1 MDKIVNDAHTSK
13 LQTLQNY
20 YAAEDVL
27 VFDIETTGFTAEHT
41 ALYLIGCAYYEDHR
55 WKICQ
60 WFNQDGL
67 SEEKILREFLLFC
80 KDFKYFVTYNGDG
93 FDIPYLTKKTTAYGM
108 ENPFSKKESIDI
120 YKQIRFLKEHL
131 HLENMKQKSVER
143 FLGIHRLDK
152 YSGGDLIKVYQD
164 YVKLPVKTNKRLLLQ
179 HNYEDIEG
187 LLDCASMLAYCRMK
201 AGCLLV
207 RRMSVRQ
214 NRLLFSLELEY
225 PLPKRLTIG
234 LQDIIIT
241 GFQNEATINVPIY
254 TEELKFFFDNYK
266 EYYYLPAEDMAVHK
280 SVANYVDKN
289 YREPA
294 KRETCYLRKQ
304 GYFISQLDD
313 GIMSGYKRDYTEKES
328 FIELTDSFLQDLDL
342 LHAYARHIIRLA
354 LS

>member
-1 MDKIVNDAHTSK
+1 MEKIINNAHKSK
-13 LQTLQNY
+13 FQKLENY
-20 YAAEDVL
+20 YPSEDLL

-41 ALYLIGCAYYEDHR
+41 VLYMIGCAYYENHQ

-60 WFNQDGL
+60 WFNQDGQ
-67 SEEKILREFLLFC
+67 SEKNILEQFFSFMC
-80 KDFKYFVTYNGDG
+80 NYKYLITYNGDG
-93 FDIPYLTKKTTAYGM
+93 FDIPYLSKKAAYYKLG
-108 ENPFSKKESIDI
+108 NPFAGKESIDI

-131 HLENMKQKSVER
+131 HMENMKQKSVER

-164 YVKLPVKTNKRLLLQ
+164 YVKLPVKTNKQLLLQ
-179 HNYEDIEG
+179 HNYEDLEG
-187 LLDCASMLAYCRMK
+187 LLDASSMLAYCRLK

-207 RRMSVRQ
+207 RKMSVRQ

-225 PLPKRLTIG
+225 PLPRRITLGIN
-234 LQDIIIT
+234 DIMIT
-241 GFQNEATINVPIY
+241 GFQKEATINAPIY

-280 SVANYVDKN
+280 SVASYVDKD

-294 KRETCYLRKQ
+294 KKENCYLRKR
-304 GYFISQLDD
+304 GYFISQIDE
-313 GIMSGYKRDYTEKES
+313 GILSGYKRTYAENES

>member
-93 FDIPYLTKKTTAYGM
+93 FDIPYLTKKTIMYGM

-164 YVKLPVKTNKRLLLQ
+164 YVKLPVKTNKQLLLQ

-187 LLDCASMLAYCRMK
+187 LLDCASMLAYCQDEGWMS
-201 AGCLLV
+201 AGAPHV
-207 RRMSVRQ
+207 GAS
-214 NRLLFSLELEY
+214 
-225 PLPKRLTIG
+225 
-234 LQDIIIT
+234 
-241 GFQNEATINVPIY
+241 
-254 TEELKFFFDNYK
+254 
-266 EYYYLPAEDMAVHK
+266 
-280 SVANYVDKN
+280 
-289 YREPA
+289 EPA
-294 KRETCYLRKQ
+294 AVFSGT
-304 GYFISQLDD
+304 GISASEASDNRPGRYHYNRIPERGNDQCTDLYR
-313 GIMSGYKRDYTEKES
+313 GIKIL
-328 FIELTDSFLQDLDL
+328 F
-342 LHAYARHIIRLA
+342 
-354 LS
+354 